1 MSVYYLADGLGSTMA
16 TTDASGNIV
25 NTYTYDPY
33 GATTSSTGSQPN
45 AFQFAGQ
52 ATDPTGLQYLRA
64 RYYDPATGAFLSS
77 DPMGVSPSWPGKPY
91 AYADA
96 NPVLNTDPYGLWGIP
111 SIVKKAAG
119 AVADAVVTATE
130 AAAPVVEGCAIWGAE
145 GALVGSVTGG
155 GALAGLLRS
164 GLDCGIWS
172 AAAGIG
178 EINVWNIA
186 AACGSGIASS
196 VLPDSQGWQ
205 CAAGAIL
212 GLSSNA
218 VQAFSNLSAGCA
230 AGATEAALDASFKGH
245 SRFVGEKTP

>member
-1 MSVYYLADGLGSTMA
+1 MGSEP
-16 TTDASGNIV
+16 N
-25 NTYTYDPY
+25 PY
-33 GATTSSTGSQPN
+33 
-45 AFQFAGQ
+45 QFAEQ
-52 ATDPTGLQYLRA
+52 ATDSTGLQYLRA

-77 DPMGVSPSWPGKPY
+77 DPMGVSPTWPGNPY

-130 AAAPVVEGCAIWGAE
+130 AAAPVVEGCAIGGAE

-155 GALAGLLRS
+155 GALPGAVAGCAAGAVASVINTYAPAGLLRS

-196 VLPDSQGWQ
+196 GLPDSQGWQ